1 MCISSLTAFPSSFL
15 VLISVVINTFTS
27 LQFAASL
34 PSSCLS
40 LLNKVRI
47 NIYKMLKYFWSA
59 CMHIKRFWNSVQQS
73 AVWTLISEMF
83 ALFACRNVTKLITCM
98 AIQMLQEICMIRT
111 QIRCFKMQKPTELY
125 FLTRTSLKLH
135 WHYFSSHLT
144 AW

>member
-1 MCISSLTAFPSSFL
+1 MCISSLTAFPPSFL

-27 LQFAASL
+27 LQFAACL

-47 NIYKMLKYFWSA
+47 NIYKMLKYFWSV
-59 CMHIKRFWNSVQQS
+59 CVHMKRFWNSAQQS

-98 AIQMLQEICMIRT
+98 AIQMLKY
-111 QIRCFKMQKPTELY
+111 FKTSVRSERRLGVSKCRNLPNFTFWQGLHSSSIDIT
-125 FLTRTSLKLH
+125 FLPI
-135 WHYFSSHLT
+135 
-144 AW
+144 